1 MTELTPEETQ
11 ALRARLGAKDTT
23 ELDSDAKPEWVPTLS
38 PASLAVAVIW
48 AIAAVSFA
56 IVLLSGA
63 KDGTYGGD
71 AYTGIQNAVML
82 AVRGIAF
89 LLFGSA
95 ALGLVIATRR
105 DRR

>member
-1 MTELTPEETQ
+1 MSTPEASNPPTDETDPIPGVVTN
-11 ALRARLGAKDTT
+11 AI
-23 ELDSDAKPEWVPTLS
+23 
-38 PASLAVAVIW
+38 PASMITAIIW
-48 AIAAVSFA
+48 TIAAVTLA

-63 KDGTYGGD
+63 KDQEYGGE

-95 ALGLVIATRR
+95 ALGLVIASRHTRA
-105 DRR
+105 

>member
-1 MTELTPEETQ
+1 MSIPEAEEPTAREPEVTPQ
-11 ALRARLGAKDTT
+11 HVSL
-23 ELDSDAKPEWVPTLS
+23 LS
-38 PASLAVAVIW
+38 PPALVLAVIW
-48 AIAAVSFA
+48 AIAAVIMAS
-56 IVLLSGA
+56 VLLLSA
-63 KDGTYGGD
+63 NDIEYDGD
-71 AYTGIQNAVML
+71 AYTGIQNAVNL